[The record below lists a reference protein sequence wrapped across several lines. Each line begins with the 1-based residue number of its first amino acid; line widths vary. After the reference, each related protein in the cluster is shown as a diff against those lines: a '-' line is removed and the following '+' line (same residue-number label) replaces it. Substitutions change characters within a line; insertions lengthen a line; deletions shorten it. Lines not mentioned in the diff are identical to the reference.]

1 MKDLNKIKGSL
12 VGGAVGDALG
22 YAVEFMNENG
32 IFSQYGKK
40 GITRYADGFGRISDD
55 TQMTLFTA
63 AGLMKGTDYV
73 RQIARAYLDWYG
85 TQTAAYPLADP
96 FTGLASN
103 PALFSRRAPGN
114 TCLSALEHY
123 ALLSSYGSRE
133 RPLNDS
139 KGCGGVM
146 RVAPVGLY
154 FAGSGIPIRDSDLL
168 GADAAAITHGHEM
181 GYQPAMM
188 LSHIVRRLAE
198 DENMTVREAV
208 EEALVYRLDLFGNTK
223 AGLKF
228 MFLLMKAAELAEKP
242 KISDLDAIHKLGEGW
257 TGDEALAIAVF
268 CALRHCDD
276 FEAAIVAAVNHGG
289 DSDSTGAICGNI
301 LGAKLGYDAIPDY
314 FKGENLEL
322 HDVITDMAEKLYA
335 AGKELPRGTAFAA
348 PAIGI
353 AVPDEVTRKLDE
365 NGLIHYYY
373 PDGREWKP

>member
-63 AGLMKGTDYV
+63 AGLLKGTDYV

-85 TQTAAYPLADP
+85 TQTAAYPLSDP
-96 FTGLASN
+96 YTEPASN

-114 TCLSALEHY
+114 TCLNALEHY
-123 ALLSSYGSRE
+123 ALLGTYGSRE

-139 KGCGGVM
+139 KGCDGVM

-154 FAGSGIPIRDSDLL
+154 FAGSGVPIRDSDLL
-168 GADAAAITHGHEM
+168 GADAASITHGHEM

-188 LSHIVRRLAE
+188 LCHMVRRLAE

-208 EEALVYRLDLFGNTK
+208 EEALVYRLDLFGNTRAAMKFTFLMAK
-223 AGLKF
+223 AV
-228 MFLLMKAAELAEKP
+228 ELAEKR
-242 KISDLDAIHKLGEGW
+242 KVSDLDAIRKLGEGW

-301 LGAKLGYDAIPDY
+301 LGAKLGYDAIPEV

-322 HDVITDMAEKLYA
+322 RDVIC
-335 AGKELPRGTAFAA
+335 
-348 PAIGI
+348 GI
-353 AVPDEVTRKLDE
+353 AEELYRNQP
-365 NGLIHYYY
+365 
-373 PDGREWKP
+373 